1 MSATTTLPNEIKG
14 EGAPL
19 LVLHGFTGDSST
31 MSSISKP
38 LSEKYSVVSVDLP
51 GHGSTAQD
59 LEPYLFNFEDT
70 LAALIEVMEFHDQQE
85 FNVLGYSMGGRLALG
100 LATKYPNRIKNTILI
115 GATAGIADENQ
126 RTARRR
132 SDDRLADEIVE
143 KGIEWFVEYWMDQPI
158 FESQIRIDSETFNA
172 SRRQRLKNNAQ
183 GLANSLR
190 GSGTGSQPSL
200 WRKLNEITS
209 PTLILVGEE
218 DPKFRSLAVRLNSG
232 ISKSEIVVVPESG
245 HACHL
250 ENPVFTLEAIKGFLE
265 EVTSW

>member
-1 MSATTTLPNEIKG
+1 
-14 EGAPL
+14 
-19 LVLHGFTGDSST
+19 
-31 MSSISKP
+31 
-38 LSEKYSVVSVDLP
+38 
-51 GHGSTAQD
+51 
-59 LEPYLFNFEDT
+59 
-70 LAALIEVMEFHDQQE
+70 
-85 FNVLGYSMGGRLALG
+85 
-100 LATKYPNRIKNTILI
+100 
-115 GATAGIADENQ
+115 
-126 RTARRR
+126 
-132 SDDRLADEIVE
+132 
-143 KGIEWFVEYWMDQPI
+143 MDQPI
-158 FESQIRIDSETFNA
+158 FESQIRIDSETLDA

-250 ENPVFTLEAIKGFLE
+250 ENPVFTLEAINAFLE
-265 EVTSW
+265 EVIPW

>member
-31 MSSISKP
+31 MSSIAKP
-38 LSEKYSVVSVDLP
+38 LSEKYSVISVDLP
-51 GHGSTAQD
+51 GHGSTAKD

-70 LAALIEVMEFHDQQE
+70 LAALIEVMEFHNQQE

-100 LATKYPNRIKNTILI
+100 LATKYPDRIKNTILI

-143 KGIEWFVEYWMDQPI
+143 KGIDWFVEYWMDQPI
-158 FESQIRIDSETFNA
+158 FESQIRIDSETLDA

-250 ENPVFTLEAIKGFLE
+250 ENPVFTLEAINAFLE
-265 EVTSW
+265 EVIPW